1 MAIKPSSAARIQ
13 ALVADLAGGDAV
25 RREAAVARLIV
36 TGARAVDRLVALAAS
51 DAPTPARLAA
61 LRALEAIGEP
71 RGLDA
76 PLAASDDR
84 DPAVVLQAIATTRA
98 FLRGSRGAEAAGRL
112 TQMALDASR
121 AVRVRTEAIAALGDL
136 EPSTLRPLWAALERD
151 PSPAV
156 RRQVEGL
163 ANREAAATPAVRDP
177 ADELNAAAENDL
189 PDDPAAVREAL
200 GQAGSRV
207 ALPRVHRILER
218 IREREASEPAA
229 SRRAEWTRTRGA
241 AHVALASR
249 GSRLAV
255 YDLRESLESA
265 AAPLPVEFLAAL
277 SLVGDGS
284 CLEPI
289 ARAYARARKPAGE
302 QHDWWRAHL
311 ADAFHAIVAREQIT
325 RRHGVVKKIA
335 RRSPD
340 TLEEL
345 WRAES
350 GRSGR

>member
-51 DAPTPARLAA
+51 DAPAPARLAA

-84 DPAVVLQAIATTRA
+84 DPAVVLQAIVTTRA
-98 FLRGSRGAEAAGRL
+98 FLRGSRGAEAVDRL
-112 TQMALDASR
+112 TQMALDTSR
-121 AVRVRTEAIAALGDL
+121 AVRVRTEAIAALSDL
-136 EPSTLRPLWAALERD
+136 EPSTLQPLWAALQQD

-156 RRQVEGL
+156 RKQVGGL
-163 ANREAAATPAVRDP
+163 AKREAAAVRDP
-177 ADELNAAAENDL
+177 ADELNTAAENEL

-241 AHVALASR
+241 AHVTLASR

-289 ARAYARARKPAGE
+289 ARAYARARRPARG